1 LHCLSVKNDMLKIR
15 KIISEELTSF
25 IIQVDK
31 VIFYVEYITFIIN
44 IVTIFLLNYQLKIV
58 KERIIKLSL
67 FSYYK
72 MTSMAY
78 TNNDDIKEQL
88 IEILDQS
95 MRIKSCFQTILFDF
109 AIIIVCI
116 AFLSVVLMYYSGKL
130 FYRKYKELIDFELQ
144 QNNIYYYKIL
154 KITQIFEIF
163 FIKSLKLIMASLDQI
178 VLTVDKSFAELT
190 QDISRLIR
198 VLTICI
204 PFIIVFLGLLFLTLV
219 AVLFISFYL
228 QCMNYKNRTVERNC
242 ENGINDPL
250 FKK

>member
-1 LHCLSVKNDMLKIR
+1 MLKIR

-144 QNNIYYYKIL
+144 QNNIYYVK
-154 KITQIFEIF
+154 
-163 FIKSLKLIMASLDQI
+163 
-178 VLTVDKSFAELT
+178 V
-190 QDISRLIR
+190 
-198 VLTICI
+198 
-204 PFIIVFLGLLFLTLV
+204 
-219 AVLFISFYL
+219 
-228 QCMNYKNRTVERNC
+228 
-242 ENGINDPL
+242 
-250 FKK
+250 